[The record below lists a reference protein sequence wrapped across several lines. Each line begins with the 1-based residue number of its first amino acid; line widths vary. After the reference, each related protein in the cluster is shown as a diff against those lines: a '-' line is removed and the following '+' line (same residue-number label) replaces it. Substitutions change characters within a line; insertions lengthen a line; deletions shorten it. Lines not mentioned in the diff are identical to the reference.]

1 MATATGAEPR
11 LHYFAMLSSEEQRAA
26 IHRLA
31 ASGMSHHVIAAAT
44 KLSVEMIRIVLGP
57 PAADVQ

>member
-1 MATATGAEPR
+1 MTGTEGR
-11 LHYFAMLSSEEQRAA
+11 MHYFAMLSPEEQQAA

-44 KLSVEMIRIVLGP
+44 QLSVEMIRIVLGP
-57 PAADVQ
+57 PPCVQ